1 MYLVLRYCVSL
12 FENWNFLFSFSAWIH
27 WELQKIFPRYCW
39 VSIFIE
45 TWRVQAVILYSQYGH
60 VHPIDVLLPDYNV
73 TIDLHCVCR
82 FFVVEDHILSTTQG
96 LVNRAY
102 MDELWEMSV
111 SKLAA
116 SLRTSAVRICWFLAV
131 FLRTT
136 FNSFKFDDK
145 INYSSS

>member
-1 MYLVLRYCVSL
+1 MCPFIWKLKFSILFLSMNPLRTSKDISMILLGKYFQWNLTCSSSHFIFSIWECTSNWFNLTLYLL
-12 FENWNFLFSFSAWIH
+12 I
-27 WELQKIFPRYCW
+27 
-39 VSIFIE
+39 
-45 TWRVQAVILYSQYGH
+45 
-60 VHPIDVLLPDYNV
+60 

-131 FLRTT
+131 FLKTN
-136 FNSFKFDDK
+136 F
-145 INYSSS
+145 